1 MTFGA
6 FQGRMRPI
14 VEAAWKNHVGLLGL
28 SASDAVTK
36 DEWYRDNL
44 WAACRIKSSKSATS
58 HQRQLLLE
66 WFSRASGAPVTIHQ
80 PPAPPYATSSFPRII
95 GWSPSQQ
102 QAFWKLAEAARANV
116 SSPQSAADPA
126 SLASWAFSRLESDG
140 LAMMSHGSLDFGTS
154 TDGFDASM
162 AAMAVAAA
170 DRYWIDRTSRSAERR
185 LLFQMERFLTDLSW
199 LEGKPVDWSYC
210 RAIYDQAKQGGH
222 LPEQMSDCPASLLVK
237 VLSMLDTRIRRLCA
251 KHGIRPCH
259 CPTRPAVSLDLL
271 DEWRFYHHPSPG
283 HTRSPS
289 GAVLQASSTSAA

>member
-6 FQGRMRPI
+6 FQGRMRPL

-44 WAACRIKSSKSATS
+44 WAACRLKSSKSATS

-66 WFSRASGAPVTIHQ
+66 WFSRASGTPVTIHQ
-80 PPAPPYATSSFPRII
+80 PPAPPPAISAFPRIQ

-102 QAFWKLAEAARANV
+102 QAFWKLAYAARANV
-116 SSPQSAADPA
+116 SPPQTAADPA
-126 SLASWAFSRLESDG
+126 SLATWAFSMLESDG
-140 LAMMSHGSLDFGTS
+140 LAMMSHGKLDFGTS

-162 AAMAVAAA
+162 AVMAVAAA
-170 DRYWIDRTSRSAERR
+170 DRYWIDRTSRSSERR

-199 LEGKPVDWSYC
+199 LEGRPVDWAYC

-222 LPEQMSDCPASLLVK
+222 LPEQMDDCPCSLLVK
-237 VLSMLDTRIRRLCA
+237 VLSMLDTQIRRLCRQ
-251 KHGIRPCH
+251 HGIRPCY
-259 CPTRPAVSLDLL
+259 CPTRPPSDPLL
-271 DEWRFYHHPSPG
+271 LLVWRSYHHPSPG

-289 GAVLQASSTSAA
+289 GASLQSSSSSAA